1 MLGGALATKSGV
13 IAVVEFDF
21 VGGFVDEESF
31 GCDLVKKVDV
41 VRNDED
47 GTMIMAE
54 KVSDELFGFDV
65 EMICRFV
72 EKENAGVFE
81 EDACEGD
88 F

>member
-1 MLGGALATKSGV
+1 MATESGV

-21 VGGFVDEESF
+21 VGGFVDEEGF
-31 GCDLVKKVDV
+31 GRDLVEKFNV
-41 VRNDED
+41 VGNDED
-47 GTMIMAE
+47 GTVIMTE

-65 EMICRFV
+65 EMVGWFV
-72 EKENAGVFE
+72 EKEHAGVFE